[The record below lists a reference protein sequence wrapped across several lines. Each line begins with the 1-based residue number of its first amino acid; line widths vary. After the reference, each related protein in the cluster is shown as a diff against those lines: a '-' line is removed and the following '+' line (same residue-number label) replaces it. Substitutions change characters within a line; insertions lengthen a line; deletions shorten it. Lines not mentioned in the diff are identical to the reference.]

1 MGIREQAEESSKW
14 VAGWWANFG
23 SYWVTMGVGCV
34 DDSGVADASNG
45 GIWPLGCTSTHLA
58 PIPSPS
64 ASWFSWALSLSLSAS
79 ALWFVIEVMAR
90 KDCLP
95 RPGTGI
101 SKDTC

>member
-1 MGIREQAEESSKW
+1 
-14 VAGWWANFG
+14 
-23 SYWVTMGVGCV
+23 V
-34 DDSGVADASNG
+34 DDSGVADDSNG

-58 PIPSPS
+58 PITSPS
-64 ASWFSWALSLSLSAS
+64 ASLFSWALSSSLS
-79 ALWFVIEVMAR
+79 ALWFVIEVMTR